1 MQRTQIHP
9 IDWVGGRTVASPPPP
24 PGATKVEALKT
35 LNANIRALE
44 AELNGKYREMR
55 EQRQRTLGPWQHEE
69 IECLYHMS
77 REALTIEAT
86 LRQRK
91 DERENLIYPKVDP
104 LWMETAL

>member
-9 IDWVGGRTVASPPPP
+9 IDWVGGRTVTSPPPP

-44 AELNGKYREMR
+44 AELNGKYREMH
-55 EQRQRTLGPWQHEE
+55 EQRQRTLGPWQHQE
-69 IECLYHMS
+69 IEDLYRMS
-77 REALTIEAT
+77 REALTIEAP

-91 DERENLIYPKVDP
+91 DERETLIYPKTDP
-104 LWMETAL
+104 LLAGIAL